1 MPTSRVGNHILSHDC
16 SFHTLNQIHFW
27 LCSTKSQIP
36 GTAIN
41 DCIQPTHTLKGSRHN
56 TFEPNGGVANAL
68 TPTYTSQG
76 MDHSRKAPEYHNPC
90 RLTMAGDIGRL
101 RCCCGDSEKFWCV
114 VEVEAVGFIVVIILD
129 R

>member
-76 MDHSRKAPEYHNPC
+76 RDHHGKSFARTGLSISEDC
-90 RLTMAGDIGRL
+90 RLCTIECFCDEWQYALIINL
-101 RCCCGDSEKFWCV
+101 I
-114 VEVEAVGFIVVIILD
+114 IVLGVLKHIIKCK
-129 R
+129 